1 MAAAARARWRLL
13 ALPLALLLATG
24 SPRGLDAA
32 PKPPVPKAISV
43 SPPTPS
49 AAPRDQLAV
58 RPRRGAQAP
67 RPQGH
72 LRIGRDGGMVHSV
85 LGDGEARGRADA
97 VGGSA
102 LHDLREAIVKGL
114 GFRSELTEGVLPN
127 RS

>member
-32 PKPPVPKAISV
+32 PKPPVPKAIS
-43 SPPTPS
+43 
-49 AAPRDQLAV
+49 
-58 RPRRGAQAP
+58 
-67 RPQGH
+67 
-72 LRIGRDGGMVHSV
+72 
-85 LGDGEARGRADA
+85 
-97 VGGSA
+97 
-102 LHDLREAIVKGL
+102 DLREAIVKGL